1 MKIMILKKSI
11 AFLSALALSFAVLS
25 CEDDN
30 SADNQAVNYVGLE
43 NYKTIELSDGQTIVV
58 EGKIL
63 ASETS
68 GSDRTFNLVVDASTT
83 HGAANFSVPASV
95 TIPAG
100 SKEGVYEVTVVGNG
114 LVDGNK
120 IVVRLEPSADL
131 NQTTFYGTYSNGV
144 LTGVGTSKTTFN
156 LYRPCTSTRIR
167 LSITF
172 DNYPEETAWELYD
185 SSFNLI
191 DSGGFE
197 SPGVINGNPG
207 TGYAALFADRS
218 TFSLIKCMAPG
229 TYTFV
234 IYDVYGDGMVTNASI
249 IGSYSL
255 NNLNNGASLL
265 GDGEGSGDFGSFSE
279 HEFVIE

>member
-1 MKIMILKKSI
+1 MILKKSI
-11 AFLSALALSFAVLS
+11 AYFAALTLMFAMFS
-25 CEDDN
+25 CDDDN
-30 SADNQAVNYVGLE
+30 SGDNQAVNYVGLE
-43 NYKTIELSDGQTIVV
+43 NYQTVELSDGQTVVV

-63 ASETS
+63 ASEAT
-68 GSDRTFNLVVDASTT
+68 GSDRTFNLVVDPSST
-83 HGAANFSVPASV
+83 HGAANYSVPATV

-100 SKEGVYEVTVVGNG
+100 SKEGVYEVTIIGNG

-120 IVVRLEPSADL
+120 IVVGLEADEAT

-144 LTGVGTSKTTFN
+144 LTGVGSAKSTFN
-156 LYRPCTSTRIR
+156 LYRPCASTRAR
-167 LSITF
+167 LSIKF

-185 SSFNLI
+185 ADFNLI

-218 TFSLIKCMAPG
+218 TFSVVKCLAPG

-234 IYDVYGDGMVTNASI
+234 IYDLYADGMYTSSTVSGT
-249 IGSYSL
+249 YTM
-255 NNLNNGASLL
+255 NNLNNGASLFS
-265 GDGEGSGDFGSFSE
+265 GGGDFGSFAE
-279 HEFVIE
+279 HEFVIQ

>member
-1 MKIMILKKSI
+1 MILKKSM
-11 AFLSALALSFAVLS
+11 AYFAALSLTFAMFS
-25 CEDDN
+25 CEEDN
-30 SADNQAVNYVGLE
+30 SGDSQTANYVGLE
-43 NYKTIELSDGQTIVV
+43 NYQTVELSDGQTVVV

-63 ASETS
+63 ASEAT
-68 GSDRTFNLVVDASTT
+68 GTDRTFNLVVDPSST
-83 HGAANFSVPASV
+83 HGAANYSVPTSV

-120 IVVRLEPSADL
+120 IVVALAPSEDL

-144 LTGVGTSKTTFN
+144 LTGVGTTKSTFN
-156 LYRPCTSTRIR
+156 LYRPCASVRAR
-167 LSITF
+167 LSIKF

-191 DSGGFE
+191 DSGGF
-197 SPGVINGNPG
+197 NPAG
-207 TGYAALFADRS
+207 TAITGYAALGFADRS
-218 TFSLIKCMAPG
+218 TFSVVKCLAPG

-234 IYDVYGDGMVTNASI
+234 IYDDYGDGMYTSSTVSGT
-249 IGSYSL
+249 YSM
-255 NNLNNGASLL
+255 NNLNNGAALFS
-265 GDGEGSGDFGSFSE
+265 GGGDFGAFSE

>member
-1 MKIMILKKSI
+1 MILKKSI
-11 AFLSALALSFAVLS
+11 AYFAALTLTLSMFS
-25 CEDDN
+25 CEEDN
-30 SADNQAVNYVGLE
+30 SGDNQSVNYVGLE
-43 NYKTIELSDGQTIVV
+43 NYQTVELSDGQTVVV

-63 ASETS
+63 ASEAT

-83 HGAANFSVPASV
+83 HGAANYSVPASV

-100 SKEGVYEVTVVGNG
+100 SKEGVYEVTIIGNS

-120 IVVRLEPSADL
+120 IVVKLAPSEDL

-156 LYRPCTSTRIR
+156 LYRPCASTRAR
-167 LSITF
+167 LSIKF

-191 DSGGFE
+191 DSGGFN
-197 SPGVINGNPG
+197 PAGTVI
-207 TGYAALFADRS
+207 TGYAALGFADRS
-218 TFSLIKCMAPG
+218 TFSVVKCLAPG

-234 IYDVYGDGMVTNASI
+234 IYDDYGDGMVTSTTI
-249 IGSYSL
+249 IGSYSM
-255 NNLNNGASLL
+255 NNLNNGAALFS
-265 GDGEGSGDFGSFSE
+265 GTGDFGAFSE